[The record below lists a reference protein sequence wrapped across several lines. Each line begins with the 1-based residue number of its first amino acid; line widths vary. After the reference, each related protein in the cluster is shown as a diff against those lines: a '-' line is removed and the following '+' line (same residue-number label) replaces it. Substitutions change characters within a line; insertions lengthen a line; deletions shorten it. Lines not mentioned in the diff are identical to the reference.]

1 MADEA
6 LDTGAAG
13 EAGAAG
19 AASTETAPPA
29 STETAPPVVDEWADP
44 EPLDE
49 GLNQFDRSYVEQLRD
64 REAKYRIKA
73 RDLSQDVEKL
83 GVPLTEAQAAV
94 ELTKRLQ
101 TDDGVIQMF
110 IETGQ
115 ALGLG
120 FAQLEA
126 MFKESDEA
134 TATAAAE
141 TGPADDDVLT
151 WAEARA
157 LLQKEVL
164 EPQQRAAEQA
174 ALASARSTID
184 ATFTDL
190 GVTDETDRQAILALG
205 QSHIQDGDFDP
216 EHVRA
221 AVRKGYELLE
231 VRKTAAKEAYLAE
244 KLAAGEG
251 VPTNTGA
258 AGAPGG
264 QEPPPAPKDMD
275 EAKARARAQLRALA
289 AQ

>member
-19 AASTETAPPA
+19 AASTETAPA
-29 STETAPPVVDEWADP
+29 TTETTPPVVDEWADP

-73 RDLSQDVEKL
+73 RDLSQGVESL

-94 ELTKRLQ
+94 ELSKRLQ

-126 MFKESDEA
+126 MFAESDAA
-134 TATAAAE
+134 TAATAAE
-141 TGPADDDVLT
+141 TGPADDDVVT
-151 WAEARA
+151 WKEARE
-157 LLQKEVL
+157 LLQKEIL

-174 ALASARSTID
+174 ALTQARATID

-205 QSHIQDGDFDP
+205 QNHIKDGDFDP

-221 AVRKGYELLE
+221 AVRKGHELLE

-244 KLAAGEG
+244 KLASGEAI
-251 VPTNTGA
+251 PTSTSA
-258 AGAPGG
+258 AGAAGG
-264 QEPPPAPKDMD
+264 QEPPPPPQNMD
-275 EAKARARAQLRALA
+275 DAKARARAQLKALA
-289 AQ
+289 NQ

>member
-19 AASTETAPPA
+19 AASTETAPA
-29 STETAPPVVDEWADP
+29 STETTPTVVDEWADP

-49 GLNQFDRSYVEQLRD
+49 DLNQFDRSYVEQLRD

-120 FAQLEA
+120 FAELEA
-126 MFKESDEA
+126 MFAKSDEA

-141 TGPADDDVLT
+141 GAPADDDVLT
-151 WAEARA
+151 WKEARE

-164 EPQQRAAEQA
+164 EPQQRAAQQA
-174 ALASARSTID
+174 AIAQAHSAIDST
-184 ATFTDL
+184 FKDL
-190 GVTDETDRQAILALG
+190 NVTDETDRQAILALG
-205 QSHIQDGDFDP
+205 QAHIQDGDFDP

-264 QEPPPAPKDMD
+264 QEPPPPPQNMD
-275 EAKARARAQLRALA
+275 DAKARARAQLKALA
-289 AQ
+289 NQ

>member
-29 STETAPPVVDEWADP
+29 STETTPPVVDEWADP

-73 RDLSQDVEKL
+73 RDLSQSYEGIDAS
-83 GVPLTEAQAAV
+83 EAKAAL

-120 FAQLEA
+120 FAELEA
-126 MFKESDEA
+126 MFAKSDAE
-134 TATAAAE
+134 TAAAVAE
-141 TGPADDDVLT
+141 GAPADDDVLT
-151 WAEARA
+151 WKEARE

-164 EPQQRAAEQA
+164 EPQQRAAQQA
-174 ALASARSTID
+174 AIAQAHSAIDST
-184 ATFTDL
+184 FKDL
-190 GVTDETDRQAILALG
+190 NVTDETDRQAILALG
-205 QSHIQDGDFDP
+205 QAHIQDGDFDP

-221 AVRKGYELLE
+221 AVRKGYELYE
-231 VRKTAAKEAYLAE
+231 VRKTVAKEAYLAE

-264 QEPPPAPKDMD
+264 QEPPPPPQSMD